1 MGEEQRFSRIMTVA
15 HIREPEGR
23 DDVEVIFLE
32 SARFYRLSKN
42 EPTFD
47 ETSTVLRDAAAKGRP
62 VKVGLASISGDI
74 IEYIHPAGSD
84 SE

>member
-1 MGEEQRFSRIMTVA
+1 MTVA

-23 DDVEVIFLE
+23 DYVEVIFLE
-32 SARFYRLSKN
+32 SARFYRLSRE

-47 ETSTVLRDAAAKGRP
+47 ETIAVLRDAAAKGCA
-62 VKVGLASISGDI
+62 VKVGLASISGDVI
-74 IEYIHPAGSD
+74 KYIHPAGSG